1 MNNHNPE
8 FEITKRFYFGPNLIR
23 SVKRLTEEI
32 CDCKIVKKINR
43 FLIPL
48 YENDSA
54 FKTVNRKDACKGLD
68 LWAESHSVYKIL
80 W

>member
-8 FEITKRFYFGPNLIR
+8 FEIHKTFYFGPNLIR

-32 CDCKIVKKINR
+32 CDRKIVKKINW

-48 YENDSA
+48 N
-54 FKTVNRKDACKGLD
+54 
-68 LWAESHSVYKIL
+68 
-80 W
+80 